1 MCTTH
6 TYTHLS
12 LYILQIRPLSDI
24 KIANVFFRYVSY
36 FHSNHSVFC
45 WGKVFNF
52 IIIFL
57 LDAFV
62 VIFKNSPPN
71 PRSLRFS
78 PVLSSWKFIALHFTF
93 RSMIHFK
100 IIFCKIW
107 SKFRVRCEVCDK
119 VCIFAYVCQ
128 MVQHHLLKELL
139 YLHQNAFAPL
149 LKTNWPI
156 YM

>member
-1 MCTTH
+1 MFSSDMCHIFILTTVSFAEEKFLI
-6 TYTHLS
+6 LS
-12 LYILQIRPLSDI
+12 LFS
-24 KIANVFFRYVSY
+24 
-36 FHSNHSVFC
+36 
-45 WGKVFNF
+45 
-52 IIIFL
+52 FL
-57 LDAFV
+57 DYAFV

-93 RSMIHFK
+93 SSMIHFK